1 MTVWIMRKLFLAFLL
16 SSLAS
21 CSTTSQMQSQT
32 VTLTPSHSPSVS
44 FPKTSTASNEK
55 LIDALVVAPNLYVQ
69 YVEDGGRDD
78 SILALYE
85 NGDPNVAR
93 QNPKEVL
100 DIVALREKAIPL
112 LIEYLDDTR
121 PTSATVLGGYLTD
134 KPVRVPVGHVC
145 LDILT
150 SIVERNNKLIFV
162 EDPSDGFC
170 GDMKDGY
177 CFRPDDYKA
186 YSDDRFKNRPIVR
199 IVKANWQKAYR
210 DRKVKYDYKAAWK

>member
-1 MTVWIMRKLFLAFLL
+1 
-16 SSLAS
+16 
-21 CSTTSQMQSQT
+21 MQSQA
-32 VTLTPSHSPSVS
+32 VTPTPSTSPSVS
-44 FPKTSTASNEK
+44 FPKTSTASKEK
-55 LIDALVVAPNLYVQ
+55 LIDALVAAPNLYVR
-69 YVEDGGRDD
+69 YVEDGAADN
-78 SILALYE
+78 SVLALYE
-85 NGDPNVAR
+85 NGDVNVAR

-100 DIVALREKAIPL
+100 DVVALREKAIPL

-121 PTSATVLGGYLTD
+121 PTSATVLLGGYLTD

-150 SIVERNNKLIFV
+150 SIIERNNKLIFV

-177 CFRPDDYKA
+177 CFRPDDYKV
-186 YSDDRFKNRPIVR
+186 YGDDRFKERPIVR

-210 DRKVKYDYKAAWK
+210 DGKVKYDYKVAWK

>member
-1 MTVWIMRKLFLAFLL
+1 MRKLFLAFLL

-21 CSTTSQMQSQT
+21 CSTASQMQSQA
-32 VTLTPSHSPSVS
+32 VTPTPLKSPSVS
-44 FPKTSTASNEK
+44 FPKTSTPSNEK
-55 LIDALVVAPNLYVQ
+55 LIDALVAAPNLYVR
-69 YVEDGGRDD
+69 YVEDGAADA
-78 SILALYE
+78 SVLELYE

-100 DIVALREKAIPL
+100 DVVALREKAIPL

-121 PTSATVLGGYLTD
+121 PTSATVSLGYLTD
-134 KPVRVPVGHVC
+134 KPVRVPVGFVC

-150 SIVERNNKLIFV
+150 SIIERNNKLIFV
-162 EDPSDGFC
+162 EEPSDGFC

-186 YSDDRFKNRPIVR
+186 YSDDRFKARPIVR

-210 DRKVKYDYKAAWK
+210 DGKIKYNYKVAWK

>member
-1 MTVWIMRKLFLAFLL
+1 
-16 SSLAS
+16 
-21 CSTTSQMQSQT
+21 MQSQP
-32 VTLTPSHSPSVS
+32 VIAKASESLIVNSAKTPIP
-44 FPKTSTASNEK
+44 ANEK

-78 SILALYE
+78 SILALCE

-100 DIVALREKAIPL
+100 NIVALREKAIPL
-112 LIEYLDDTR
+112 LIECLDDTR
-121 PTSATVLGGYLTD
+121 PTSATVLFGGYLTD

-150 SIVERNNKLIFV
+150 SIVERNNELIFV

-170 GDMKDGY
+170 GDIKDGY

-210 DRKVKYDYKAAWK
+210 DGKIKYNYKVAWK

>member
-1 MTVWIMRKLFLAFLL
+1 MK
-16 SSLAS
+16 
-21 CSTTSQMQSQT
+21 SQA
-32 VTLTPSHSPSVS
+32 VTPAPLQSPSVR
-44 FPKTSTASNEK
+44 FPKTSTTSNEK
-55 LIDALVVAPNLYVQ
+55 LIDALIAAPNLSVR
-69 YVEDGGRDD
+69 YVEDGAADA
-78 SILALYE
+78 SVLALYE

-121 PTSATVLGGYLTD
+121 PTSATVSGGGYLTD
-134 KPVRVPVGHVC
+134 KPVRVPVGFVC

-150 SIVERNNKLIFV
+150 SIIERNNKLIFF
-162 EDPSDGFC
+162 EDARDGFC

-186 YSDDRFKNRPIVR
+186 YDDDRFKERPIVR

-210 DRKVKYDYKAAWK
+210 DRKFKYDDKAVWK

>member
-1 MTVWIMRKLFLAFLL
+1 
-16 SSLAS
+16 
-21 CSTTSQMQSQT
+21 MQSRD
-32 VTLTPSHSPSVS
+32 VTSTPSKSPIVS
-44 FPKTSTASNEK
+44 FPKISATSNEK
-55 LIDALVVAPNLYVQ
+55 LIDALVAAQNLYVQ

-121 PTSATVLGGYLTD
+121 PTSVTVSGGGYLTD

-150 SIVERNNKLIFV
+150 SIIERNNKLIFV
-162 EDPSDGFC
+162 EEPSDGFC

-177 CFRPDDYKA
+177 CFRPDDYKV
-186 YSDDRFKNRPIVR
+186 YSDDRFKERPIVR

-210 DRKVKYDYKAAWK
+210 DGKVKYNYKVAWK